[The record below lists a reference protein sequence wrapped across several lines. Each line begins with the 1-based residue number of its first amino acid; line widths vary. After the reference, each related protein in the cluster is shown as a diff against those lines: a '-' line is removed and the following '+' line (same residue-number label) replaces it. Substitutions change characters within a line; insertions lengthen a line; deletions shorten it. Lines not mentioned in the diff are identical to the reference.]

1 MFSNNTKY
9 SFKLVILSI
18 GLFSFFRLIT
28 LLVAFNDPLSL
39 PLAEILQA
47 FYIGLRYDI
56 NVLMYFLV
64 PLIIISHLP
73 WVGSEDNR
81 FSRIAISAITII
93 VLSLC
98 SFSLLMD
105 VENLRTVNERFF
117 MADLEYLQDTQD
129 SFEVMISG
137 FNLIPYTIIWLLITA
152 VLIWLVRRAGKGL
165 IAPNSSPSV
174 IAKIM
179 GPLVLITVI
188 LTVGLSGFT
197 TLRWGN
203 AYFSK
208 HQKLNELAL
217 NGPYVLYYSYRHIKK
232 QQTEGIAALGAG
244 SREEAVEKARQ
255 LIAGDPFIFVDGGE
269 GIVTRELSGDP
280 VFKPYNIVLIIMESF
295 SANYIG
301 ALGAEN
307 SLTPYFD
314 RLADKGLLFTNF
326 YANGHRTSR
335 GLPALLMSYPDYLP
349 GESFMRSI
357 AYRNKQ
363 FSSLADMLKKEGF
376 YNYYVTGG
384 RIGFDNQEGFMR
396 KHGFDRLV
404 GFTDF
409 NIFTESEKKGL
420 TWTVPD
426 EVIFDHAH
434 NTFMELSRK
443 KQNFLG
449 VVLTLSNHRPFMLP
463 EHFMETAPD
472 MSEEQL
478 VFMYSDWALGQFM
491 AEAEKSEYFNN
502 TIFVIT
508 ADTGLPGDFLE
519 ADGHRK
525 FHIPLLL
532 YSPGLIKPGI
542 NNTLGSQLDLMPT
555 LLQLIELKAP
565 FEGFGKSLLSKSE
578 SRFSI
583 SKEGLTYHIL
593 RDGFYIKTEFMD
605 SEPRVF
611 DYGTRDA
618 SAGPERKKELVN
630 RIIYDSRMFVKAS
643 LALLNQ

>member
-28 LLVAFNDPLSL
+28 LLVAFDAPLSL

-64 PLIIISHLP
+64 PIIIMSNMP
-73 WVGSEDNR
+73 WIGPEDKR
-81 FSRIAISAITII
+81 SARITISVITII

-98 SFSLLMD
+98 SFSLLID
-105 VENLRTVNERFF
+105 VENMRVINERFF

-129 SFEVMISG
+129 SFEVMVSG
-137 FNLIPYTIIWLLITA
+137 FNLVQYTVIWLLVTG
-152 VLIWLVRRAGKGL
+152 VLIWLVRRAGKAL
-165 IAPNSSPSV
+165 EARSSSPSV
-174 IAKIM
+174 FAKII

-188 LTVGLSGFT
+188 LAVGLSGFT

-232 QQTEGIAALGAG
+232 QQREGIAALGAG

-255 LIAGDPFIFVDGGE
+255 LMAGDPFVFVDDGKD
-269 GIVTRELSGDP
+269 TFKRELSGNT

-307 SLTPYFD
+307 SLSPYFD

-326 YANGHRTSR
+326 YANGHRTNR
-335 GLPALLMSYPDYLP
+335 GLPAILMSYPDYLP

-357 AYRNKQ
+357 AYRHKQ
-363 FSSLADMLKKEGF
+363 FSSLADMLKKKGF

-463 EHFMETAPD
+463 EHYMKTAPD
-472 MSEEQL
+472 ISKEQL

-491 AEAEKSEYFNN
+491 AQAEKSEYFNN

-519 ADGHRK
+519 ADGHKK

-532 YSPGLIKPGI
+532 YAPGLIEPGE

-555 LLQLIELKAP
+555 LLQLTGLKAP

-578 SRFSI
+578 PRFSI

-593 RDGFYIKTEFMD
+593 RDGLYIKTEFMGSD
-605 SEPRVF
+605 PRVF
-611 DYGTRDA
+611 DYGTQIS
-618 SAGPERKKELVN
+618 SAGPKEKKELVN

-643 LALLNQ
+643 LVLLDK